1 MGMFDLTMKDE
12 YVAEY
17 REMVKGM
24 AEQKVSEPIVAAA
37 LFRRGGH
44 AAKMGI
50 SKARL
55 GALAYAGA
63 ALTAKKQAGGLPER
77 VLLVA
82 TQDKLY
88 AYKAK
93 MKGRNWKVEDE
104 VAVWER
110 AGLKVAGRP
119 SSGLTML
126 DIESPAEGEKASL
139 APIGV
144 RDDPVSLEFIQ
155 AVSTA

>member
-17 REMVKGM
+17 RAMVNGM
-24 AEQKVSEPIVAAA
+24 AAEKISEPIVAAA
-37 LFRRGGH
+37 LFRRGGA

-55 GALAYAGA
+55 GAIAYAGA
-63 ALTAKKQAGGLPER
+63 ALTAKKQAGGLPDKT
-77 VLLVA
+77 LLVA
-82 TQDKLY
+82 TGDKIY

-93 MKGRNWKVEDE
+93 MKGRNWKVEEE
-104 VAVWER
+104 VAVWDR
-110 AGLKVAGRP
+110 ASLKAVGRP
-119 SSGLTML
+119 STGLTML
-126 DIESPAEGEKASL
+126 DLESAEGEKVSL

-144 RDDPVSLEFIQ
+144 HDDPVSLEFIQ
-155 AVSTA
+155 AISS